1 MVGPLDSKFD
11 GTATITIPY
20 NATLAPQ
27 ASEVKILHS
36 TGSSW
41 EDVTTSPPA
50 DGHVVTG
57 SLSSLG
63 PVGAAKNHNNFFTF
77 YFIQFKF
84 SLFGYSKWVCRL

>member
-27 ASEVKILHS
+27 ASEVKVLHY
-36 TGSSW
+36 TGTSW
-41 EDVTTSPPA
+41 EDATSTPPA

-63 PVGAAKNHNNFFTF
+63 PVRRPATKS
-77 YFIQFKF
+77 Q
-84 SLFGYSKWVCRL
+84 